1 MQPMVGRGAMSLRL
15 AAGLGLMVAWAT
27 VVAMLPAWFGDALI
41 AAGIAAGGAAILGL
55 AAYALVQTGPRPVP
69 AGCAQVGV
77 SPELCP
83 SDALRLPTLPHMLDQ
98 ADVLIS
104 IKDTAGRY
112 IFVNRALQR
121 FSGLDAAAMIGQR
134 VTDLMPG
141 RPGLDVDEA
150 DRAVID
156 GRMPTQRELMTD
168 SAAGPRSVLLSKF
181 PIHGDTGEVSAVGT
195 IMADL
200 TVHKLADAQA
210 AHALRMAAVAQL
222 SGGIAHDF
230 NNLLTVC
237 IGQAELLIET
247 ARDRPDIQNAARA
260 IMRSA
265 ERGADLTQRML
276 AYGRRQPLA
285 LQPVDLSSLLA
296 RLDPRLIRTLGPSVA
311 VSRDMA
317 ADLWPVHGDPTQIE
331 AAMLSLALNSRDAM
345 PEGGRFTIEA
355 RNVTLGD
362 SAATVNPEARAGD
375 YVSVSVSDTGTGMAP
390 DVMARAFEP
399 FFTSKG
405 VGKGTGL
412 GLSALHGYVA
422 QSGGHVAIES
432 AVGQG
437 TTVTLFLPRAETPP
451 PGGLDDQSDKA
462 RDELDG
468 TRRVLV
474 VDDEDLVREYVR
486 RALSGAGYAVST
498 AGSAAAALDLV
509 DRDGP
514 PDLLLSDIRLDGG
527 MSGLELAAAIL
538 AEHPAVRVLHMSG
551 YPGDDGDEGDPASQ
565 PVRLLGKPFRVQ
577 ELIAAVRAALGQ
589 A

>member
-69 AGCAQVGV
+69 AGCAQIGV

-83 SDALRLPTLPHMLDQ
+83 SDALRLPTLPDMLDQ
-98 ADVLIS
+98 ANVLIS

-317 ADLWPVHGDPTQIE
+317 ADLWPVHGDPAQIE

-345 PEGGRFTIEA
+345 PEGGRVTIEA

-432 AVGQG
+432 TVGQG